1 MSCVRPKVI
10 GLCFA
15 AAMLGALSL
24 SGAQAQTIGPQV
36 TVSIVEPKDQTK
48 WGYAPATR
56 RVEPGTWV
64 TWSNNGQD
72 EHTVTAVDG
81 SFDSSMLEPSDGFS
95 WYFDQPGTQFTYV
108 CTLHPW
114 MTGTIVVTGT
124 PEEGP
129 PPPEDE
135 GGSA

>member
-1 MSCVRPKVI
+1 VRLSSGI
-10 GLCFA
+10 AAGLA
-15 AAMLGALSL
+15 VALVWVN
-24 SGAQAQTIGPQV
+24 GAQAQTIGPQV
-36 TVSIVEPKDQTK
+36 TISIVEPKDQAK
-48 WGYAPATR
+48 WGYAPKTR
-56 RVEPGTWV
+56 RVDPGTWV

-81 SFDSSMLEPSDGFS
+81 SFDSSTLEPSDGFS
-95 WYFDQPGTQFTYV
+95 WYFDQPGTQVTYV

-124 PEEGP
+124 PEEQSP
-129 PPPEDE
+129 PPADDE